1 MPIKKVLGPRIL
13 IKPEMTGEVTEGGVV
28 LPDFLRNCTDQ
39 AEVVQTGR
47 GHRMKDGSIMP
58 VSVKQ
63 GDRIMYGKGAG
74 TPVEVDGEKLIII
87 TDDQVIAVIKK
98 GGATC

>member
-13 IKPEMTGEVTEGGVV
+13 IKPEMAGEVTEGGIV
-28 LPDFLRNCTDQ
+28 LPEFLRNCTDQ

-47 GHRMKDGSIMP
+47 GHVMKNGNILP

-74 TPVEVDGEKLIII
+74 TPVEVDGEKFKVI

-98 GGATC
+98 GGARC